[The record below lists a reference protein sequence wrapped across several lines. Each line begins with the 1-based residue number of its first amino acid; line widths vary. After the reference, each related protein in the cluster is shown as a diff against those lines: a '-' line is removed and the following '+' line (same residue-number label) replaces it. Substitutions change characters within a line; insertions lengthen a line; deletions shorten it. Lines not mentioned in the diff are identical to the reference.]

1 MEIIRLCLKHFRQ
14 QGYETAFQA
23 LQQQTNVFLEHP
35 AMSNLHKTLVT
46 DGDFIKAEQF
56 IDKFVTDGLMDGYLA
71 KQDYKAS
78 WMLQKTENVE
88 NQPGMCIITKFPNC
102 ISIV

>member
-1 MEIIRLCLKHFRQ
+1 MCLKHFRQ

-35 AMSNLHKTLVT
+35 TMSNLHTALVA
-46 DGDFIKAEQF
+46 DGDFVKVEQF
-56 IDKFVTDGLMDGYLA
+56 VDRFVVDGLMDGYLA

-78 WMLQKTENVE
+78 WVLQETANLEKR
-88 NQPGMCIITKFPNC
+88 PG
-102 ISIV
+102 